1 MNWPRERVQ
10 TADFSSVCPS
20 SERMMTFSRHA
31 IKNKAVLCGVVPRV
45 RIFVILITVKT
56 VTRKTKGLGHFTAL
70 TKAFRRNVK

>member
-1 MNWPRERVQ
+1 
-10 TADFSSVCPS
+10 
-20 SERMMTFSRHA
+20 MTFSGHA
-31 IKNKAVLCGVVPRV
+31 IKNKAVLCGVVPGV